1 MPDGVW
7 KAAGDALEIRKGAV
21 ASLLVEAVQGIG
33 KEAVVIHSPDSYFGR
48 AFLELFQIKIEMQ
61 KRRPDRD
68 DVRAFFVF
76 WVRNVRGKGGV
87 TPP

>member
-1 MPDGVW
+1 
-7 KAAGDALEIRKGAV
+7 
-21 ASLLVEAVQGIG
+21 
-33 KEAVVIHSPDSYFGR
+33 
-48 AFLELFQIKIEMQ
+48 LFQIKIEMQ